1 DLLKSYIDLRLKPD
15 KSKLDD
21 LINKVKEMDLSK
33 YTNKTVGN
41 LKAALNRASEVL
53 DDEEATNSIVEKAVK
68 DLELA
73 VASLEEKKDNEGN
86 SGNNNNNGDNNN
98 QGNNGNNG
106 NNNSGNNKP
115 NKDNGKG
122 GELPSTGAAVS
133 STVMLLLGAGA
144 VIAGAKTL
152 KKRKREE

>member
-1 DLLKSYIDLRLKPD
+1 
-15 KSKLDD
+15 
-21 LINKVKEMDLSK
+21 
-33 YTNKTVGN
+33 
-41 LKAALNRASEVL
+41 
-53 DDEEATNSIVEKAVK
+53 
-68 DLELA
+68 
-73 VASLEEKKDNEGN
+73 
-86 SGNNNNNGDNNN
+86 
-98 QGNNGNNG
+98 G